1 MEKSQSI
8 PKDLLQKLPS
18 EKFGLAG
25 AINLEN
31 IREYSQLGL
40 VS

>member
-8 PKDLLQKLPS
+8 PKDLINKLPKG

-31 IREYSQLGL
+31 IQRI
-40 VS
+40 